1 MEPMETQIDWTHEQ
15 WNQVKQTVAD
25 EVHKASIVGSFLPCF
40 GPLDRSATVVRSQ
53 ELSES
58 DRRPSQ
64 PIKVDDVKTLKLW
77 TLAVQVELN
86 QQQLAEENLTGAL
99 SAFRRAANLLA
110 RAEDAI
116 AFNGLQYTVIQTELS
131 GRQYE
136 VNATDPTD
144 GELGDKQVPAQC
156 KVTGGETAPGLF
168 NSGQPLPN
176 ISFPVGT
183 TPGTIP
189 GPSPY
194 SENLVTAVSIA
205 ISALE
210 GNGHLGPFACVLG
223 NNAFVEAHKP
233 LPNSMVLPRDRM
245 EPFLGMQLLRS
256 STLEPNKG
264 IVVALAGDPIDLVVS
279 TAPTVQFLNVNNDA
293 KYLFR
298 VYEKFVLRIK
308 ESGTVISFRLA

>member
-1 MEPMETQIDWTHEQ
+1 METQIDWTHEQ

-25 EVHKASIVGSFLPCF
+25 EVRKASIVGSFLPCF

-53 ELSES
+53 ELRE
-58 DRRPSQ
+58 DNQRPSQ

-77 TLAVQVELN
+77 TLAVHVELN

-116 AFNGLQYTVIQTELS
+116 AFNGLQYPDDV
-131 GRQYE
+131 
-136 VNATDPTD
+136 ADPTD
-144 GELGDKQVPAQC
+144 RELGEKHVPAQC
-156 KVTGGETAPGLF
+156 RVTGGETASGLF
-168 NSGQPLPN
+168 ISGQPLPN
-176 ISFPVGT
+176 ISFPAGT
-183 TPGTIP
+183 TLGTIP

-233 LPNSMVLPRDRM
+233 LQNSMVLPRDRM
-245 EPFLGMQLLRS
+245 EPLLGMQLLRS

-308 ESGTVISFRLA
+308 EAGTVISFRLA

>member
-1 MEPMETQIDWTHEQ
+1 METQIDWTHEQ

-25 EVHKASIVGSFLPCF
+25 EVHKASVVGSFLPCF

-53 ELSES
+53 ALSEVNQ
-58 DRRPSQ
+58 RPSQ
-64 PIKVDDVKTLKLW
+64 PIRVDDVNTLKLW
-77 TLAVQVELN
+77 TLAVQVELK

-116 AFNGLQYTVIQTELS
+116 AFNGLQYAINT
-131 GRQYE
+131 
-136 VNATDPTD
+136 ADPTD
-144 GELGDKQVPAQC
+144 GELDDKRVPVQC

-168 NSGQPLPN
+168 DSGQPLPN

-308 ESGTVISFRLA
+308 EAGTVVSFRLA